1 MPSVSTS
8 LCRAAA
14 VAACAIVLAASN
26 ARAESC
32 ANPNAL
38 GTSRTLVV
46 DPAEH
51 RLIGSMQYPET
62 LPLRDHEVVLTFDDG
77 PLPKHTKPILATL
90 AAECVKAT
98 FFIVGQMATA
108 YPETLREVY
117 AAGHTIGTHTQHHPL
132 GMNKMPLDKA
142 EAEIADGITSTAA
155 ALGNPAEV
163 APFVRIPGLRRSPA
177 IEGYLASKGLMAWS
191 ADFPADDWHHISSA
205 KVVQTALT
213 RLEAKGRGVLLLHD
227 IQQRT
232 QDALPVILRELKARG
247 YRIVHVVPA
256 TAKRPKTPTQ
266 PWQWHISPSDPSL
279 ISAAPEAMRFVFT
292 PPKAHPSAVAKVNA
306 VSAVSSSAR
315 RGKTHA
321 RSDMIWLAR
330 TGAARPDAAARL
342 LSPVPVAFQ
351 LSGQQRRTH
360 TASGDTLSRR

>member
-1 MPSVSTS
+1 MPIFPF
-8 LCRAAA
+8 LRRAA
-14 VAACAIVLAASN
+14 VAATCAFLFAAGP
-26 ARAESC
+26 ARADSC

-38 GTSRTLVV
+38 GTSRTIVV
-46 DPAEH
+46 DPTEH

-98 FFIVGQMATA
+98 FFIVGRMATA

-117 AAGHTIGTHTQHHPL
+117 AAGHTIGTHTQNHPL
-132 GMNKMPLDKA
+132 GMNKMPAEKA
-142 EAEIADGITSTAA
+142 EAEIEQGIASTVA

-163 APFVRIPGLRRSPA
+163 APFVRIPGLRRSPV
-177 IEGYLASKGLMAWS
+177 IESYLASKGLMAWS

-213 RLEAKGRGVLLLHD
+213 RLEAKGRGILLLHD

-266 PWQWHISPSDPSL
+266 PWQWHIRPSDPAL
-279 ISAAPEAMRFVFT
+279 MAATPEAMRFAFT
-292 PPKAHPSAVAKVNA
+292 PAKTHSSAIAKVNA
-306 VSAVSSSAR
+306 VSALSSSAR
-315 RGKTHA
+315 RGKHHA
-321 RSDMIWLAR
+321 RGDMIWLTK
-330 TGAARPDAAARL
+330 TGAPRVDAAARL
-342 LSPVPVAFQ
+342 LSPVPMAFQ
-351 LSGQQRRTH
+351 FGKPRNANKHHALLS
-360 TASGDTLSRR
+360 SRQ

>member
-1 MPSVSTS
+1 MPASTS

-14 VAACAIVLAASN
+14 LTACTVILAAGP
-26 ARAESC
+26 ARAETC

-46 DPAEH
+46 DPTEH

-62 LPLRDHEVVLTFDDG
+62 LPLNDHEVVLTFDDG

-132 GMNKMPLDKA
+132 GMNKMPTEKA
-142 EAEIADGITSTAA
+142 EAEIEQGIASTAA

-163 APFVRIPGLRRSPA
+163 APFVRIPGLRRSPM
-177 IEGYLASKGLMAWS
+177 IETYLASKGLMAWS

-213 RLEAKGRGVLLLHD
+213 RLEAKGRGILLLHD

-256 TAKRPKTPTQ
+256 TAKRPKTPTK
-266 PWQWHISPSDPSL
+266 PWQWHIRPSDPAL
-279 ISAAPEAMRFVFT
+279 LAATPEAMRFVFT
-292 PPKAHPSAVAKVNA
+292 PAQAHPSTIAKVNA
-306 VSAVSSSAR
+306 VSALSSSAR
-315 RGKTHA
+315 RGRPHA
-321 RSDMIWLAR
+321 RNDMIWLTK
-330 TGAARPDAAARL
+330 TGAPRADAATRL
-342 LSPVPVAFQ
+342 LSPVPVAFEFKSRNSNTRQ
-351 LSGQQRRTH
+351 ALLSKRR
-360 TASGDTLSRR
+360 